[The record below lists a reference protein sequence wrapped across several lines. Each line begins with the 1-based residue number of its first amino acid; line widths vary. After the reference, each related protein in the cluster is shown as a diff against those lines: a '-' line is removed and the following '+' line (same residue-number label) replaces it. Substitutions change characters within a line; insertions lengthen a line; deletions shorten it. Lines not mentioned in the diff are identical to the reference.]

1 LLKLTEKV
9 SSSGNYVTLTIELFL
24 ITTFTL
30 DAVKPICIVMNPK
43 APRTLSVLLN
53 VNQEGFMGVHKEN
66 VVPVDNS
73 LCSQKIGMIVGTNQF
88 CVENRGVLK
97 YQKPGSILGTF
108 QSVRGVNRYV
118 LIGIISFYKNG
129 LVVLT
134 NVQNHAYWIMD
145 TVNSLVI

>member
-1 LLKLTEKV
+1 VESIHQHPHFSYSRESVRNNIALLKLTEKV
-9 SSSGNYVTLTIELFL
+9 SSSGNYVTLIFDLFL

-30 DAVKPICIVMNPK
+30 DAVKPICIVINPK

-88 CVENRGVLK
+88 CVENRGALN
-97 YQKPGSILGTF
+97 I
-108 QSVRGVNRYV
+108 RN
-118 LIGIISFYKNG
+118 
-129 LVVLT
+129 LV
-134 NVQNHAYWIMD
+134 Q
-145 TVNSLVI
+145 